1 MIRLLILVLVT
12 FNFSFLLA
20 QESNKNKFSQDEV
33 IKLSYYGKQLEE
45 SILEKNPSDTALIAK
60 LKGEYLLDLYGYT
73 DKEVIKI
80 SSYLKKLEQLDSI
93 NNIPKEIEVVEEL
106 KDDLASSDDIE
117 EQSSEVF
124 ITTIFFDVNR
134 SKPKEIDLFDFVYDL
149 KLDKKLTVVLVGH
162 TDGSGT
168 DNYNLDL
175 SILRAVSVKKYL
187 VKQGILAERIE
198 IKGEGEWQP
207 VADNATEEG
216 RASNRRVEITV
227 K

>member
-1 MIRLLILVLVT
+1 MRLLILVLFT

-20 QESNKNKFSQDEV
+20 QESNKNRFSQDEV
-33 IKLSYYGKQLEE
+33 IKLSYYGKQLEK

-73 DKEVIKI
+73 DKEVVKI

-93 NNIPKEIEVVEEL
+93 NNIPKVIEEEL
-106 KDDLASSDDIE
+106 KDDLASSGDVE

-134 SKPKEIDLFDFVYDL
+134 SKPKEIDLFDFVYNL
-149 KLDKKLTVVLVGH
+149 KLDKKLTVLLVGH

-187 VKQGILAERIE
+187 VRQGVLAERIE
-198 IKGEGEWQP
+198 IKGEGE
-207 VADNATEEG
+207 
-216 RASNRRVEITV
+216 
-227 K
+227 